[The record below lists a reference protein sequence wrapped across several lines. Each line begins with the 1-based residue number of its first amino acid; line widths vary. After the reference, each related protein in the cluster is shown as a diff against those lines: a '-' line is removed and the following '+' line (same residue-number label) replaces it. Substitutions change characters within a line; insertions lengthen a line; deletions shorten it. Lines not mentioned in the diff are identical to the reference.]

1 MTGDSPA
8 NGSPVNGGAGA
19 AGRFDLVIR
28 ARRVITGGAETA
40 CSIGVTGGRIAA
52 IWPLDDAVDA
62 GSPACGPAET
72 AGRPAVL
79 DIDPD
84 VVVLP
89 GLVDSHVHVCEPG
102 NTEWEGFASATRAAA
117 AGGITTLVDMPLDSV
132 PATVS
137 TTALDIKRRAARGQC
152 VVDVGFWGGVI
163 PGNIDELAPL
173 RDAGVAGFKCFL
185 ADSGSDDF
193 PPVDCRQL
201 TAALR
206 VLRGLDA
213 PLLVHAESAEAASAI
228 SYEGG
233 RGYADY
239 LAAHPRGLENLAVAQ
254 VIEAARATGGQAHI
268 VHLSSSDALPMIASA
283 RSDGVRLTAETCPH
297 YLTLTAEG
305 IADGATAAKCSPP
318 VRERANRELLWAGLH
333 DKVLDLVVSDHSP
346 CTATMKDLG
355 TGDFG
360 VAWGGI
366 SSLQLSLPLV
376 WTEARRRGFCMVDI
390 AGWMAQRPAQLAGLA
405 GKGADRARLRR
416 GLLPVRARRVV
427 RRRPGPAASPASG
440 HALSRAHPGGR
451 RPRHDA
457 PRTGG
462 RPAPPA
468 GKATDEGCHLA
479 PDSADRRRP
488 GREGQCDENPRH
500 EREH

>member
-1 MTGDSPA
+1 MTGDGPA

-254 VIEAARATGGQAHI
+254 IIEAARATGGQAHI

-376 WTEARRRGFCMVDI
+376 WTEARRRGFCMADI

-405 GKGADRARLRR
+405 GKGRIAPGFDADFCLFAPEESFVVDPGRLHHRH
-416 GLLPVRARRVV
+416 PVTPYHGHTLAGVV
-427 RRRPGPAASPASG
+427 RGTMLRGQEVDLHRPQGK
-440 HALSRAHPGGR
+440 LLTRAV
-451 RPRHDA
+451 
-457 PRTGG
+457 T
-462 RPAPPA
+462 
-468 GKATDEGCHLA
+468 
-479 PDSADRRRP
+479 
-488 GREGQCDENPRH
+488 
-500 EREH
+500 